1 MDVSIAIVNYNSCLM
16 VLRCIHSVIEFC
28 GDLDYE
34 IIIVDNASSDD
45 SVELIKAS
53 FPNHL
58 LIENKKNLGFSKAVN
73 QAFKVTSG
81 KYFFLLNPDA
91 KLISNIFPGMI
102 EFFRIHPT
110 PSVLRQHQR
119 KNVVARSDLF
129 YLAPCFFYVFSSG
142 QRLPFSTR

>member
-58 LIENKKNLGFSKAVN
+58 LIENKKNLGFAKAVN
-73 QAFKVTSG
+73 QAFKASSG
-81 KYFFLLNPDA
+81 DYFFLLNPDA
-91 KLISNIFPGMI
+91 KLISDIFPGMI
-102 EFFRIHPT
+102 DFFTSHPKT
-110 PSVLRQHQR
+110 GIVL
-119 KNVVARSDLF
+119 S
-129 YLAPCFFYVFSSG
+129 
-142 QRLPFSTR
+142 